1 MKLSKK
7 WLKDYFEFE
16 TNDKEF
22 ADAMTLSGSKVE
34 ALDYEG
40 EELSNI
46 VVGNITSIKK
56 HENADKLFVC
66 TVNVGDEE
74 LTIVTGA
81 QNVSLGDFVPVA
93 KDGASV
99 HGGKKIVKG
108 ELRGILSEGMLCSLA
123 ELGLTVN
130 DFPYAIEDGIFILGD
145 DCDRVPGKDI
155 REAIGLNDLTV
166 EFEITS
172 NRPDCLSVVGL
183 AREATGTF
191 GKKFIDPVHK
201 DLETVKS
208 LENLLDVEIHDSSKC
223 YRYVGAVV
231 ENVKIEPS
239 PRWMRER
246 LRASGVRPIN
256 NIVDITNYVMLE
268 LGQPMHAFDIRYL
281 KGKKVNVRCAGAGET
296 IVTLDGLERKLDQ
309 DMLVIA
315 DAEAPVAVAGV
326 MGGEYSGVMDDTNT
340 VVFESACFNGAS
352 VRSTAKELGMR
363 TESSARFEKE
373 LDPNGCL
380 NSMAAALELVEKLGV
395 GKVVDSVV
403 DCKAYEEEKI
413 VLDFDREWINSFI
426 GIELSKEEQMRIL
439 ENIGFGFEGDKV
451 IIPSFRKDIEHKADL
466 AEEIAR
472 FYGYE
477 NIPNVALA
485 GVADGKLSEKQ
496 AYEKLISTTLLA
508 LGYTEIQTYSF
519 INEKSFDKIGL
530 EEDSKLR
537 NCVRLLNPLSEDN
550 AVMRTTP
557 LPSILEALSLNFSR
571 RNLSARLFELAT
583 VYNPSGDTL
592 PFESQ
597 KVILAAYGIDHDFW
611 SLKGGV
617 EELLYKIG
625 FTDFRFEAIE
635 DLPYLHPGRS
645 AKIMLGE
652 STLGFLGEVHPSVQE
667 RYDIGMR
674 ITLAELDFNRLT
686 ELKNLKRNYRP
697 LPKFPAIER
706 DLALVCDKKL
716 AVQKI
721 RDLIST
727 AAGELLERIELFDIY
742 EGTQIT
748 KDKKSVAF
756 SLVFR
761 SHERTLNDRDAETAM
776 QSIIDILKSKGIS
789 LRD

>member
-7 WLKDYFEFE
+7 WLKNYFDFE
-16 TNDKEF
+16 MSDKEF

-34 ALDYEG
+34 ALAYEG
-40 EELSNI
+40 EGLKNI
-46 VVGNITSIKK
+46 VVGEIIDIKK
-56 HENADKLFVC
+56 HENADKLSVC
-66 TVNVGDEE
+66 KVNVGDGE
-74 LTIVTGA
+74 IAVVTGA
-81 QNVSLGDFVPVA
+81 QNIKAGDFVPVA
-93 KDGASV
+93 KDGATV
-99 HGGKKIVKG
+99 HGGKQIIKG
-108 ELRGILSEGMLCSLA
+108 ELRGVLSEGMLCSLA

-145 DCDRVPGKDI
+145 DCEKVPGKDI

-172 NRPDCLSVVGL
+172 NRPDCLSVIGL
-183 AREATGTF
+183 AREAAGSF
-191 GKKFIDPVHK
+191 GKKFTDPEHK
-201 DLETVKS
+201 EFETVKS

-231 ENVKIEPS
+231 KDVKIGPS

-281 KGKKVNVRCAGAGET
+281 KGNKVNVRRAVAGET
-296 IVTLDGLERKLDQ
+296 IVTLDGLERMLNP

-315 DAEAPVAVAGV
+315 DAETPVAVAGV
-326 MGGEYSGVMDDTNT
+326 MGGEYSGVMDDTET

-380 NSMAAALELVEKLGV
+380 KSMAFALELVEKLGA
-395 GKVVDSVV
+395 GKVIEQVV
-403 DCKAYEEEKI
+403 DCKA
-413 VLDFDREWINSFI
+413 FDEVKRTLEFDWEWINGFI
-426 GIELSKEEQMRIL
+426 GIDLSREEQMNIL
-439 ENIGFGFEGDKV
+439 ENIGFIFEGDKV

-477 NIPNVALA
+477 NIPNVALT

-496 AYEKLISTTLLA
+496 AYEKLISNTLLS
-508 LGYTEIQTYSF
+508 LGYSEIQTYSF
-519 INEKSFDKIGL
+519 INEKAYDKIGL
-530 EEDSKLR
+530 EDNSKLR
-537 NCVRLLNPLSEDN
+537 NCVRLLNPLSEDT

-557 LPSILEALSLNFSR
+557 LPSMLDALTLNFSR
-571 RNLSARLFELAT
+571 RNLIAKLFELAT
-583 VYNPSGDTL
+583 VYKPTNEPL

-597 KVILAAYGIDHDFW
+597 KVILAGYGAENDFW
-611 SLKGGV
+611 AVKGDV
-617 EELLYKIG
+617 EELLKKVGIM
-625 FTDFRFEAIE
+625 DFRFETTE
-635 DLPYLHPGRS
+635 DLPYLHPGRA
-645 AKIMLGE
+645 AKIMAYGN
-652 STLGFLGEVHPSVQE
+652 TLGFFGEIHPSVQE

-674 ITLAELDFNRLT
+674 ITLAQLDFNSLIGI
-686 ELKNLKRNYRP
+686 KNLKRNYSP

-716 AVQKI
+716 AVQTIK
-721 RDLIST
+721 DLITT
-727 AAGELLERIELFDIY
+727 AAGELLEKLELFDIY
-742 EGTQIT
+742 EGAQIAQ
-748 KDKKSVAF
+748 DKKSVAF
-756 SLVFR
+756 NLVFR
-761 SHERTLNDRDAETAM
+761 SHIRTLNDKDADSAM
-776 QSIIDILKSKGIS
+776 QSIIETLKTKDIS